1 MATQRPTGV
10 TIVAI
15 VVLVSGLL
23 SITGA
28 IISLT
33 TGGHVVSA
41 IVSLALGILTLAV
54 ALGLFSHSRVARILT
69 TIVLVLQLAG
79 AIFSLCATGFG
90 TISVIWPIISGVLSL
105 VGIAL
110 LYTKQANA
118 YFR

>member
-41 IVSLALGILTLAV
+41 IVSLALGILT
-54 ALGLFSHSRVARILT
+54 

-79 AIFSLCATGFG
+79 AIFSLGATGFG
-90 TISVIWPIISGVLSL
+90 TISVIWPIIAGLLAL